1 MRTLQE
7 NQFHLVMG
15 LLFVGS
21 LFVDQAARSVLPTWR
36 PPDVSVFTLVL
47 AMVWL
52 GMFTHHR
59 SEKLAAV
66 GLGIGNAGCATLQQD
81 DRDLRLHKTEA
92 LGGELPRHALGD
104 EQSPD
109 DRTGRRLAKQTAQP
123 VLPPLLLGNHLTDDV
138 LAWWLYWRGGW

>member
-59 SEKLAAV
+59 SEKLAARLRV
-66 GLGIGNAGCATLQQD
+66 AEDRLKRAEQRLNAQED
-81 DRDLRLHKTEA
+81 DERRRADPFRNP
-92 LGGELPRHALGD
+92 LGGP
-104 EQSPD
+104 
-109 DRTGRRLAKQTAQP
+109 
-123 VLPPLLLGNHLTDDV
+123 
-138 LAWWLYWRGGW
+138 